1 MAYSNCNAKLYEKGI
16 IHGVKMTPSKDLH
29 KLGELIAEEIGTD
42 ILKWEVAANE
52 LMMTVERDAITH
64 VLTYLRDSIPLQF
77 SQLMDVCGVDY
88 LGRTPRFD
96 VVYNLLSLV
105 HNNRIRI
112 KLEVDEG
119 MPVPTA
125 SFLFSSANWWERE
138 VFDLYG
144 IPFDDHPDLRR
155 ILTDYGF
162 EGYPMR
168 KDFPLTGYVE
178 VRYDGEKGKVVY
190 EPVKLPQ
197 AFRTFD
203 FESPWEEMDFAVQTL
218 MPKDKQDPGQ

>member
-1 MAYSNCNAKLYEKGI
+1 MLEA
-16 IHGVKMTPSKDLH
+16 VKQKEKDLQE
-29 KLGELIAEEIGTD
+29 LGKFIAEEIGPD
-42 ILKWEVAANE
+42 IIEWHVAANE
-52 LMMTVERDAITH
+52 LMMTVERGSITR
-64 VLTYLRDSIPLQF
+64 VLTYLRDSESLQF

-88 LGRTPRFD
+88 LGRTPRFE

-105 HNNRIRI
+105 YNKRIRI
-112 KLEVDEG
+112 KLVVDDG
-119 MPVPTA
+119 MPVPTVT
-125 SFLFSSANWWERE
+125 SIYSSANWWERE

-178 VRYDGEKGKVVY
+178 VRYDGEKEKVVY

-203 FESPWEEMDFAVQTL
+203 FESPWEGMEFAVQTL
-218 MPKDKQDPGQ
+218 IPKDKQGEQK

>member
-1 MAYSNCNAKLYEKGI
+1 
-16 IHGVKMTPSKDLH
+16 MTQWRVYMDNSKNLQDL
-29 KLGELIAEEIGTD
+29 GQLIATEIGTD
-42 ILKWEVAANE
+42 VLGWSVIHNE
-52 LMMTVERDAITH
+52 LMMNVERLSIPR
-64 VLTYLRDSIPLQF
+64 VLAYLRDSESLQF

-88 LGRTPRFD
+88 LERTPRFE

-105 HNNRIRI
+105 HNKRIRI
-112 KLEVDEG
+112 KVEVEEG
-119 MPVPTA
+119 MPVPSA
-125 SFLFSSANWWERE
+125 CAVYSSANWWERE
-138 VFDLYG
+138 AFDLYG

-162 EGYPMR
+162 EGHPLR

-178 VRYDGEKGKVVY
+178 VRYDQEKQQVVY

-203 FESPWEEMDFAVQTL
+203 FESPWEGMDVAVQA
-218 MPKDKQDPGQ
+218 MQKRKS

>member
-1 MAYSNCNAKLYEKGI
+1 VLEVMDN
-16 IHGVKMTPSKDLH
+16 SKNLQDL
-29 KLGELIAEEIGTD
+29 GQLIAKEIGTD
-42 ILKWEVAANE
+42 VLGWSVVHNE
-52 LMMTVERDAITH
+52 LMMNVERVSIPRILA
-64 VLTYLRDSIPLQF
+64 YLRDSESLQF

-88 LGRTPRFD
+88 LGRNPRFE

-105 HNNRIRI
+105 HNKRIRI
-112 KLEVDEG
+112 KVEVEEG
-119 MPVPTA
+119 MPVP
-125 SFLFSSANWWERE
+125 SVCSVYSSANWWERE

-162 EGYPMR
+162 EGYPLR

-178 VRYDGEKGKVVY
+178 VRYNQEKQQVVY

-203 FESPWEEMDFAVQTL
+203 FESPWEGMELAVQAL
-218 MPKDKQDPGQ
+218 APEGGNI

>member
-1 MAYSNCNAKLYEKGI
+1 MNL
-16 IHGVKMTPSKDLH
+16 SKDLR

-42 ILKWEVAANE
+42 ILEWEIASNE
-52 LMMTVERDAITH
+52 LIMIVKRDSIPQ
-64 VLTYLRDSIPLQF
+64 VLTYLRDSSFLQF
-77 SQLMDVCGVDY
+77 SQLMDICGVDY

-105 HNNRIRI
+105 HNQRIRI

-125 SFLFSSANWWERE
+125 SFIYSSANWWERE

-144 IPFDDHPDLRR
+144 IPFEDHPDLRR

-178 VRYDGEKGKVVY
+178 VRYDGEKRQVIY

-203 FESPWEEMDFAVQTL
+203 FESPWEGMDVAVQTL
-218 MPKDKQDPGQ
+218 MPQKNQEANS